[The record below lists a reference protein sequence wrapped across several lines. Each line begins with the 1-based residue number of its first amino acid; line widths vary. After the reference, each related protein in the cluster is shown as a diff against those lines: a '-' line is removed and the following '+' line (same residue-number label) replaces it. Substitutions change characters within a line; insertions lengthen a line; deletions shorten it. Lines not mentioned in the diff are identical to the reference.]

1 MRFNILAA
9 GYILF
14 EAALAVPYDNFTGGV
29 NLTRQ
34 VDSLEDYFTANY
46 SSNDSAIY
54 ALSNGVPYAE
64 HPYGSLLANPGGP
77 LLLQDFNLMD
87 SMSHFDRERIP
98 ERVVHAK
105 GGGAHG
111 YFELTDSLSDL
122 TFARIFQEPGYT
134 CPITVR
140 FSTVGGERASPD
152 TMRDARGF
160 SIKLKTDIGNMD
172 WVYLNTPVFFLRDPN
187 KFPHFTHAQKR
198 DPSTN
203 LNQWTDSSRIW
214 DYYLQNPEALHQ
226 ITYMFG
232 DRGCPK
238 SWALMNGYS
247 GHTFKFFN
255 AAGNMTY
262 VKFHLHSEQGVEG
275 FSDEEAAKLHGQTDY
290 NTQEFYNRIASGGK
304 PAWTVYVQTMTP
316 EQAENFTYSVNDLT
330 KVWPHSQFPLRR
342 AGRIILDQNPVNY
355 FAEVEQ
361 AAFSPSHL
369 IPGIEPSNDPVLQSR
384 LYSYPDS
391 HRYRLGVNYQQ
402 LPVNRPRTFESGSG
416 CPFLAGNFQRDGYMA
431 FDNQRDRPDF
441 IRSSDKINAIG
452 SDPRNYTNG
461 IPPNAGPKYFG
472 VVTNA
477 SAALWEHIQ
486 EERLKR
492 AHEEKIWVNSFYTIT
507 GFSEKDVEQ
516 PKNLYLNVFNDTQK
530 EGFITA
536 IVNHASR
543 ISNSNIKSRVPSLMG
558 LLDQQLGQKI
568 ADRLMVNYTY
578 VTVDQYSSLI
588 GQSSAY

>member
-342 AGRIILDQNPVNY
+342 AGRIIIDQNPVNY

-391 HRYRLGVNYQQ
+391 HSTGWASITSSFPLIVLVLLKVALAVHSLQ
-402 LPVNRPRTFESGSG
+402 VTFRGMVIWHLTTKETDQTLLDLLTKLMLLEAI
-416 CPFLAGNFQRDGYMA
+416 PATIQTVFLQML
-431 FDNQRDRPDF
+431 DR
-441 IRSSDKINAIG
+441 S
-452 SDPRNYTNG
+452 TL
-461 IPPNAGPKYFG
+461 
-472 VVTNA
+472 V
-477 SAALWEHIQ
+477 L
-486 EERLKR
+486 
-492 AHEEKIWVNSFYTIT
+492 
-507 GFSEKDVEQ
+507 
-516 PKNLYLNVFNDTQK
+516 
-530 EGFITA
+530 
-536 IVNHASR
+536 
-543 ISNSNIKSRVPSLMG
+543 SLMPLQPCG
-558 LLDQQLGQKI
+558 NIFKKKGSKERMKKKFGSTHFTPSRDFPRK
-568 ADRLMVNYTY
+568 T
-578 VTVDQYSSLI
+578 
-588 GQSSAY
+588 